1 MTDFYLKIA
10 DTHHM
15 VPKSLTLGR
24 VPVSKT
30 DFASLLLL
38 PVCISPLGPLLLLL
52 LLLCVLFPAATAAEV
67 AIVAATALATTA
79 GT

>member
-1 MTDFYLKIA
+1 
-10 DTHHM
+10 M
-15 VPKSLTLGR
+15 VPKSHTLGR

-38 PVCISPLGPLLLLL
+38 LPVCISPLDPLLLLLLL

-67 AIVAATALATTA
+67 AIAVATVVARSLATTA